1 MKKEKRVI
9 DPMLVSANR
18 AVRSRRAVDFKT
30 QKKVKKAVPNN
41 EVVADYQKAVKAIES
56 EQAYDDFWRDDKDG
70 EQLDRLWRG
79 DDHKEG
85 LEDNFKEVLD
95 ENWFDAEDDKKR
107 GKNKKVKKPK
117 KAKKKWSKGKKFV
130 VSLIVLIVLVILTVG
145 IYAFL
150 VLGKAS
156 NIFKGNVF
164 DLVQSAPLKQ
174 DKNGRS
180 NFLIFGNSEDE
191 IGHGG
196 AMLADSIMVLSV
208 NQNKKDAKM
217 FSVPRDL
224 WIKYQEACSVG
235 YKGKINAVY
244 MCGLEKYNNDREK
257 AAELFREEVKK
268 ITGVEVQYYVMTDW
282 TAVREVTDA
291 LGGITVKPYSDD
303 PRGLYDVAT
312 GLNLSNSNHH
322 LNGEQAL
329 ALARSRN
336 SHGGYGLSKSNFDRE
351 KNQQLILAAMKEKA
365 LSAGV
370 LSNPDKVFKMM
381 DSLDKNIKTNVSMAE
396 IRTVLDIANGMKGQI
411 KSIQTDNLYKTG
423 NIQGASVVIPAE
435 ATTYNPFEYEE
446 LQSYLNKKL
455 TQEKVKKAKKANK
468 KET

>member
-1 MKKEKRVI
+1 MKKEKRIV
-9 DPMLVSANR
+9 DPMLVPANR
-18 AVRSRRAVDFKT
+18 AARPKNMATGGMR
-30 QKKVKKAVPNN
+30 KKVKKNISTDKTVEN
-41 EVVADYQKAVKAIES
+41 YQKAVEAIES
-56 EQAYDDFWRDDKDG
+56 EQAYDDFWRDSKDE

-79 DDHKEG
+79 DNHKEK
-85 LEDNFKEVLD
+85 LEDDYRDVLD
-95 ENWFDAEDDKKR
+95 ENWFDGEDAKAKGKKE
-107 GKNKKVKKPK
+107 K
-117 KAKKKWSKGKKFV
+117 KAKKSKKKWSKGKKV
-130 VSLIVLIVLVILTVG
+130 AVSLIILVVLAILVVG
-145 IYAFL
+145 TYAFL

-164 DLVQSAPLKQ
+164 DLVQSVPLKQ
-174 DKNGRS
+174 DENGRS

-208 NQNKKDAKM
+208 NQEKKDAKM

-224 WIKYQEACSVG
+224 WIKYKEGCSVG
-235 YKGKINAVY
+235 YRGKINAVY
-244 MCGLEKYNNDREK
+244 MCGLENYSEDREK

-268 ITGVEVQYYVMTDW
+268 ITGVEIQYYVMTDW

-291 LGGITVKPYSDD
+291 LGGINVKPYSDD

-351 KNQQLILAAMKEKA
+351 KNQQLILAAMREKA

-396 IRTVLDIANGMKGQI
+396 IRTVLDIANGMKGKI

-423 NIQGASVVIPAE
+423 NIQGASVVIPSE
-435 ATTYNPFEYEE
+435 ATAYNPFEYEE

-455 TQEKVKKAKKANK
+455 TQEKVKKAKKK
-468 KET
+468 TDKSY